1 MKRNTW
7 IGLGIGVVVVAGGAW
22 WLLRKP
28 TEEIKWRSTKVEKG
42 NITQRISAT
51 GTLNALVQ
59 VPVGTQVSGT
69 VTALYADYNSLV
81 KKGQIIAQ
89 IDPTIWEAQLRDSE
103 ASVQRA
109 QATFDNAKAE
119 FERTRRLAADKL
131 VAEQDLDTKS
141 TAMKTAMGNLES
153 AKATLVRAKVNLSY
167 CTINAPVEGVV
178 VARAVDVG
186 QTVAASFNTPNLF
199 TIARDLARMKVEAS
213 IDEADIG
220 QIKVGQRAFFTVDSF
235 PDKQFTGSVSEVRLE
250 PIVSQ
255 NVVTYKVVM
264 EVTNEA
270 RDGGGAKEGEGQAT
284 AGAKGS
290 GPNLEAAWER
300 AKGQLPPG
308 TTKEDFIKRA
318 KDRMSQQ
325 PAEPASGGTARYI
338 PAGSPVYRG
347 TFALLPGMTANVT
360 IYTQSR
366 RDVLRVPNAAL
377 RFNPSAFLKEDAS
390 KKAGAQASQGQARSG
405 GAAQTDGQRS
415 GGPLARGVV
424 AKREDRIWTLENG
437 KPKSV
442 TVKAGISD
450 GQFTEVAG
458 DGLSEGLVV
467 LLGAED
473 TKKGQTQAA
482 SPIGGPGGRH

>member
-7 IGLGIGVVVVAGGAW
+7 IGLGIGVAVVAGGAW
-22 WLLRKP
+22 WALRKP
-28 TEEIKWRSTKVEKG
+28 AEEIKWRSAKVEKG
-42 NITQRISAT
+42 HLTQRISAT

-109 QATFDNAKAE
+109 QATCDNAKAE
-119 FERTRRLAADKL
+119 FERTRRLASEKL
-131 VAEQDLDTKS
+131 VSDQDLDTKS
-141 TAMKTAMGNLES
+141 TAMKTAEGNLES
-153 AKATLVRAKVNLSY
+153 AKASLVRAKVNLSY

-199 TIARDLARMKVEAS
+199 TIARDLAKMKVEAS

-220 QIKVGQRAFFTVDSF
+220 QIRVGQRAFFTVDSY

-270 RDGGGAKEGEGQAT
+270 RDGGG
-284 AGAKGS
+284 
-290 GPNLEAAWER
+290 
-300 AKGQLPPG
+300 
-308 TTKEDFIKRA
+308 TKERI
-318 KDRMSQQ
+318 SQQ
-325 PAEPASGGTARYI
+325 PADNTSGGTARYI

-360 IYTQSR
+360 IFTQSR
-366 RDVLRVPNAAL
+366 QDVMRVPNAAL
-377 RFNPSAFLKEDAS
+377 RFNPSAFMKEDAS
-390 KKAGAQASQGQARSG
+390 KKAGAQAPQAQARQG
-405 GAAQTDGQRS
+405 
-415 GGPLARGVV
+415 GGPLARGMVS
-424 AKREDRIWTLENG
+424 KREDRIWTLENG
-437 KPKSV
+437 KPKAI

-458 DGLSEGLVV
+458 EGLSEGLVILV
-467 LLGAED
+467 GVED
-473 TKKGQTQAA
+473 TKKGQVQSA
-482 SPIGGPGGRH
+482 SPLGGPGGVPRR

>member
-22 WLLRKP
+22 WALRKP
-28 TEEIKWRSTKVEKG
+28 AETIKWRSAKVERG
-42 NITQRISAT
+42 NVAQRISAT

-69 VTALYADYNSLV
+69 IAALYADYNSLV
-81 KKGQIIAQ
+81 KKGQVIAQ
-89 IDPTIWEAQLRDSE
+89 IDSTIWEAQLKDAE

-109 QATFDNAKAE
+109 QATYDNARAE
-119 FERTRRLAADKL
+119 FERTRRLAAEKL
-131 VAEQDLDTKS
+131 VADQDLDTKS

-153 AKATLVRAKVNLSY
+153 AKASLVRARVNLSY
-167 CTINAPVEGVV
+167 CTISAPVEGVV

-220 QIKVGQRAFFTVDSF
+220 QVKVGQRAFFTVDSF

-264 EVTNEA
+264 EVTNEP
-270 RDGGGAKEGEGQAT
+270 RETGALAEALKEGEGRP
-284 AGAKGS
+284 GRAKGA
-290 GPNLEAAWER
+290 GPDLDAAWER
-300 AKGQLPPG
+300 AKAQLPPG
-308 TTKEDFIKRA
+308 ATKEAFVRRA
-318 KDRMSQQ
+318 KERMSQQ
-325 PAEPASGGTARYI
+325 PVESASGGTARYI

-360 IYTQSR
+360 IFTQSR
-366 RDVLRVPNAAL
+366 QDVLRVPNAAL
-377 RFNPSAFLKEDAS
+377 RFNPSAFVKEDAA
-390 KKAGAQASQGQARSG
+390 KQAAPQAGQPGPAQQG
-405 GAAQTDGQRS
+405 GQRG
-415 GGPLARGVV
+415 GGPLARGMVSR
-424 AKREDRIWTLENG
+424 REDRIWTLENG
-437 KPKSV
+437 KPKSL

-450 GQFTEVAG
+450 GQFTAVSGE
-458 DGLSEGLVV
+458 GLSEGQVILVGV
-467 LLGAED
+467 ED
-473 TKKGQTQAA
+473 SKKAQTQSA
-482 SPIGGPGGRH
+482 SPLGGAGGLPRR